1 MNNFRYRNYGITRGR
16 PNRFNSQFGYRN
28 CGSYYRNHYSNMYDV
43 IEDATN
49 ASELVNGVNKV
60 NRFLTFSIDR
70 ETKEYVRLIA
80 KDCFGNIRY
89 IKAWK

>member
-1 MNNFRYRNYGITRGR
+1 MRNAKF
-16 PNRFNSQFGYRN
+16 FNAS
-28 CGSYYRNHYSNMYDV
+28 SIPLAWSNICDNVMDMYDA

-49 ASELVNGVNKV
+49 ASELVNGVN
-60 NRFLTFSIDR
+60 NANNFLTFSIDR

-80 KDCFGNIRY
+80 KDYCGNIRY

>member
-1 MNNFRYRNYGITRGR
+1 MRNAKF
-16 PNRFNSQFGYRN
+16 FNA
-28 CGSYYRNHYSNMYDV
+28 SNTPLAWSNICDNVMDMYDA

>member
-1 MNNFRYRNYGITRGR
+1 MKDAKF
-16 PNRFNSQFGYRN
+16 FNA
-28 CGSYYRNHYSNMYDV
+28 SNIPLAWSNICDNVMDMYDA

-49 ASELVNGVNKV
+49 ASELVNGVN
-60 NRFLTFSIDR
+60 NANNFLTFSIDR

-80 KDCFGNIRY
+80 KDYCGNIRY

>member
-1 MNNFRYRNYGITRGR
+1 MRKANF
-16 PNRFNSQFGYRN
+16 FNA
-28 CGSYYRNHYSNMYDV
+28 SNIPLAWSNICDNVTDMYDA

-49 ASELVNGVNKV
+49 ASELVNGVN
-60 NRFLTFSIDR
+60 NANEFLTFRIDR

>member
-1 MNNFRYRNYGITRGR
+1 MRNAKF
-16 PNRFNSQFGYRN
+16 FNAS
-28 CGSYYRNHYSNMYDV
+28 STPLAWSNICDNVMDMYDA

-49 ASELVNGVNKV
+49 ANELVNGVNKA
-60 NRFLTFSIDR
+60 NNFLIFSIDR

>member
-1 MNNFRYRNYGITRGR
+1 MRKANF
-16 PNRFNSQFGYRN
+16 FNA
-28 CGSYYRNHYSNMYDV
+28 SNIPLAWSNICDNVMDMYDA

-49 ASELVNGVNKV
+49 AIELVDGVNKA
-60 NRFLTFSIDR
+60 NEFLTFSIDR

-80 KDCFGNIRY
+80 KDWCGNIRY

>member
-1 MNNFRYRNYGITRGR
+1 MRKANFFNANNT
-16 PNRFNSQFGYRN
+16 PLAW
-28 CGSYYRNHYSNMYDV
+28 SNICDNVMDMYDA

-49 ASELVNGVNKV
+49 ASELVDGVNKA
-60 NRFLTFSIDR
+60 NEFLTFSIDR